1 MYVLLFDVFKHLL
14 LRKTDVLKTCPKNKF
29 LQKKSWRN
37 ALALKSKMV
46 QNVYFGIIIFSC
58 LSSRKQFLRFFLNH
72 FVREIKGFYQ
82 SSLRNEVYSKD
93 IMNIS
98 PNIWKNWDTVL

>member
-1 MYVLLFDVFKHLL
+1 MFFYLMFLNIYYWEKQRSQNLSE
-14 LRKTDVLKTCPKNKF
+14 KQISPKEMLKKCTS
-29 LQKKSWRN
+29 LEEQ
-37 ALALKSKMV
+37 MV

-58 LSSRKQFLRFFLNH
+58 LSSRKQFLRFFFNH

-82 SSLRNEVYSKD
+82 SSLRNEVDSRD
-93 IMNIS
+93 IMNVS